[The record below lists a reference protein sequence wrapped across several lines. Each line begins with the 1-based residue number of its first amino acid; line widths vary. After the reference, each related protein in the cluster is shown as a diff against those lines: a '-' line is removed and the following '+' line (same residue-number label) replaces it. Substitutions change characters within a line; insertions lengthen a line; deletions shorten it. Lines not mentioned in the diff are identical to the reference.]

1 MEQKKCILCEEET
14 IRDSSLLS
22 VGIDSHYYEC
32 NYCGKYII
40 DGLSISTSA
49 TFQNKEKK
57 FKIACV
63 LNERRL
69 KDLPGVALDEKTDLG
84 NPVCGL
90 PRISENELLD
100 SFPKNANEILNRT
113 LLNLSR
119 MVLPSQP
126 FSEIPLDNKQNQLNS
141 FTEDWNVC
149 KNLLKELS
157 ENGLIR
163 FTGTGGIPIIIKSKG
178 WETIEKLKTTNI
190 ESKQAFVAMWFNNFM
205 DDFYDNG
212 IYKAIKEAGYNP
224 FKINSKDFNGKICD
238 EIIAEIRRSKF
249 LIADFTGRRG
259 GVYFEA
265 GFAHGLGREV
275 IFTVNERCI
284 KKLHFDTRQYNHIV
298 YNSPEDLYK
307 QLLNRI
313 RATII

>member
-1 MEQKKCILCEEET
+1 MEEKNKCLFCGSDAT
-14 IRDSSLLS
+14 CVFPSDRD
-22 VGIDSHYYEC
+22 DNQYDC
-32 NYCGKYII
+32 KFCGKYVIVDSLDI
-40 DGLSISTSA
+40 ETLDV
-49 TFQNKEKK
+49 FKDEVKK

-63 LNERRL
+63 LNERKL
-69 KDLPGVALDEKTDLG
+69 KKLEGIVFSDNLEHRFRGLSTYSEK
-84 NPVCGL
+84 
-90 PRISENELLD
+90 ELLD
-100 SFPKNANEILNRT
+100 SFPKNASELLDRT
-113 LLNLSR
+113 LLNLDR
-119 MVLPSQP
+119 LTSQP
-126 FSEIPLDNKQNQLNS
+126 FSEISLNGKQIQLNL
-141 FTEDWNVC
+141 FTDDLSGCHTILN
-149 KNLLKELS
+149 ELS
-157 ENGLIR
+157 ENGLIS
-163 FTGTGGIPIIIKSKG
+163 FNGDTDANYTIVIKSKG

-224 FKINSKDFNGKICD
+224 FKINSKNFNGKICD

-249 LIADFTGRRG
+249 LIADFTGQRG

-275 IFTVNERCI
+275 IFTVN
-284 KKLHFDTRQYNHIV
+284 KKDVDNLHFDTRQYNHIV
-298 YNSPEDLYK
+298 YDTPESLYK

>member
-1 MEQKKCILCEEET
+1 MEEKCFFCGSEAR
-14 IRDSSLLS
+14 RDTLS
-22 VGIDSHYYEC
+22 NYSCSCLYDC
-32 NYCGKYII
+32 KYCGKYLV
-40 DGLSISTSA
+40 DSLSVDI
-49 TFQNKEKK
+49 FEDKQNK
-57 FKIACV
+57 FKMACV

-69 KDLPGVALDEKTDLG
+69 KDLPGVALDEKTDPET
-84 NPVCGL
+84 PVCGL
-90 PRISENELLD
+90 PRFSEKELLD

-190 ESKQAFVAMWFNNFM
+190 ESKQA
-205 DDFYDNG
+205 
-212 IYKAIKEAGYNP
+212 
-224 FKINSKDFNGKICD
+224 
-238 EIIAEIRRSKF
+238 
-249 LIADFTGRRG
+249 
-259 GVYFEA
+259 
-265 GFAHGLGREV
+265 
-275 IFTVNERCI
+275 
-284 KKLHFDTRQYNHIV
+284 
-298 YNSPEDLYK
+298 
-307 QLLNRI
+307 
-313 RATII
+313 